1 VLETPIRDRKAE
13 RRAATRREILD
24 AAWEIARESGLAQI
38 TLRDVATRVGMRAPS
53 LYSHFESKMAIYD
66 AMYGEAWAEY
76 DVRADDLQRDLPEHP
91 RAALHVMAGHF
102 YDYAIADLARY
113 QLMNERVIPGFEP
126 SAESYAPAV
135 RVLERGRSVVTAL
148 GDVSDADFEIYISL
162 LGGLVGQHFANDLGG
177 DRVSALLARAVDMW
191 ADAVGLPP
199 LPSPAR
205 RKKER
210 P

>member
-1 VLETPIRDRKAE
+1 MLETPIRDRKAE

-24 AAWEIARESGLAQI
+24 AAWEIARESGLAQV

-76 DVRADDLQRDLPEHP
+76 DVRANDLQRDLPEHP

>member
-1 VLETPIRDRKAE
+1 MLETPIRDRKAE

>member
-1 VLETPIRDRKAE
+1 MLETPIRDRKAE

-135 RVLERGRSVVTAL
+135 RVLERGRSAVTAL